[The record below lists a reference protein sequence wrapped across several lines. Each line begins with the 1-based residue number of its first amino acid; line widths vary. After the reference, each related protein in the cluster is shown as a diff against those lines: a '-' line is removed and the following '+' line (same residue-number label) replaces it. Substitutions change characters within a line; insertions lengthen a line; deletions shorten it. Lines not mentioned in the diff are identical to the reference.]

1 MIKSTNKINVFVSAL
16 LSIVLAF
23 STLGLAGCSGGSS
36 NKFKDLESGPVAA
49 TAYGEN
55 IYENYITSLIEALRK
70 QNNAEDNESWQK
82 YLSDNE
88 TAVNE
93 VRNQMIQRR
102 VAQIRTEKLAAD
114 YKISVT
120 DDEIKEEVDKNKKTF
135 SEDSDWDNYLSST
148 GQTELSYYYDCKT
161 SLLERKMRDAQI
173 GAPSFSDIDESL
185 RKQYTKMYAQAF
197 NTSKRASWILLEN
210 NPEELTDEA
219 NPESDT
225 KKMKEAKD
233 LVSEIKSGSKSFE
246 DAAKENSIDND
257 TKNNGGDLGWD
268 ASFENIDYAVS
279 QALQNL
285 NKGDVSD
292 PVTFTFHE
300 ETGNDT
306 TDGPSVNP
314 LERIAIVKCTDVA
327 NFSADTDNI
336 DDLPDGL
343 KEYVE
348 KLIVQIFAQNA
359 YDDLSNKKLEEA
371 DTQIN
376 EMPQDLP
383 YIIS

>member
-1 MIKSTNKINVFVSAL
+1 MINSVSKFKGFLSVF
-16 LSIVLAF
+16 LSVLLAF
-23 STLGLAGCSGGSS
+23 SMFGLYGCSSGAN
-36 NKFKDLESGPVAA
+36 NKNKELESGPVAA
-49 TAYGEN
+49 TAFGEN
-55 IYENYITSLIEALRK
+55 IYENYITSLVEALRK
-70 QNNAEDNESWQK
+70 ENNAEDQESWQK

-114 YKISVT
+114 YKISAT
-120 DDEIKEEVDKNKKTF
+120 DDEVNADIDKNKKTF
-135 SEDSDWDNYLSST
+135 SSDEDWDNYLSST
-148 GQTELSYYYDCKT
+148 GQTELSYFYDCKT
-161 SLLERKMRDAQI
+161 SVLERKMREAQI
-173 GAPSFSDIDESL
+173 GAPSFGDIDESL

-210 NPEELTDEA
+210 NLEELTDEA
-219 NPESDT
+219 NPDSDT

-246 DAAKENSIDND
+246 DAAKEKSIDED

-268 ASFENIDYAVS
+268 ASFENIDFAVS
-279 QALQNL
+279 QALQSL

-300 ETGNDT
+300 ETGNNPEE
-306 TDGPSVNP
+306 GPSVNP

-327 NFSADTDNI
+327 NFSADTENI

>member
-1 MIKSTNKINVFVSAL
+1 MIKSTNKFNVFVSAL

-23 STLGLAGCSGGSS
+23 SMLGLVGCSGGSN
-36 NKFKDLESGPVAA
+36 NKNKELESGPVAA

-55 IYENYITSLIEALRK
+55 IYENYITSLVEALRK
-70 QNNAEDNESWQK
+70 QYSAEDNESWQK

-114 YKISVT
+114 YNISVT
-120 DDEIKEEVDKNKKTF
+120 DDEINAEVNKNKKTF
-135 SEDSDWDNYLSST
+135 SEDSDWGNYLSST

-161 SLLERKMRDAQI
+161 TLLEAKMRDAQV
-173 GAPSFSDIDESL
+173 GAPSFSDIDENL
-185 RKQYTKMYAQAF
+185 RKQYVKMYAQAF
-197 NTSKRASWILLEN
+197 NTSKRASWILLEDN
-210 NPEELTDEA
+210 QEELVDES
-219 NPESDT
+219 NPESGT
-225 KKMKEAKD
+225 KKMQEAKD

-246 DAAKENSIDND
+246 DAAKEKSIDND

-300 ETGNDT
+300 ETGNDPT
-306 TDGPSVNP
+306 EGPSINP

-327 NFSADTDNI
+327 DFSADTDNI

-376 EMPQDLP
+376 DMPQDLP

>member
-1 MIKSTNKINVFVSAL
+1 MIKSTNKFNVFVSVL
-16 LSIVLAF
+16 LSVILAF
-23 STLGLAGCSGGSS
+23 SMLGLAGCSGGSS

-55 IYENYITSLIEALRK
+55 IYENYITSLIEAMRK

-82 YLSDNE
+82 YLQDNQL
-88 TAVNE
+88 AVNE

-102 VAQIRTEKLAAD
+102 VAQIRTDKLAAD
-114 YKISVT
+114 YSISVT
-120 DDEIKEEVDKNKKTF
+120 DDEVNSEVDKTKKTF
-135 SEDSDWDNYLSST
+135 SNDDDWNNYLSST
-148 GQTELSYYYDCKT
+148 GQTELSYFYDCKT
-161 SLLERKMRDAQI
+161 SLLERKMREAQI
-173 GAPSFSDIDESL
+173 GAPSFGDIDETL

-210 NPEELTDEA
+210 NLEELTDEA

-225 KKMKEAKD
+225 KKIKEAKD

-246 DAAKENSIDND
+246 DAAKEKSIDND

-300 ETGNDT
+300 ETGNDPA
-306 TDGPSVNP
+306 DGPSVNP

-336 DDLPDGL
+336 DDFPDGL

-376 EMPQDLP
+376 DMPQDLP